1 MDNYKGA
8 TAIAAVVIVVIVA
21 LVCGL
26 TGFINRVDPGRVGVL
41 IDYGAGTM
49 TGQPV
54 ITPQLPG
61 KWIVVLPTQ
70 RLAEYDISQKALIMV
85 RRESE
90 GQVAGDDSVDCK
102 DKTGIKVNVDLT
114 VLWKVKPEE
123 IGDLYL
129 LYPGQDLDQISNEVV
144 RRVARTT
151 VADVCGQYGFLE
163 IAGTK
168 RVEFGEKVT
177 ELLAPRLAETH
188 LLMTGASPGEVYLEP
203 EQQKAITDKSVA
215 EQQALRAQYLLQQ
228 RQYEADAAV
237 AQAEGEK
244 KVTILK
250 AQAQAEAIRIINEQ
264 LGDSPYY
271 IRYVYATNWNGVLP
285 ATLVVADGREFPLL
299 GAIEL
304 AEAGVAPEALQSPAY
319 PTPTVVPTEVST
331 AGPTPAVTA
340 TP

>member
-1 MDNYKGA
+1 MDDYKGTIVVA
-8 TAIAAVVIVVIVA
+8 VIVILVLAGV
-21 LVCGL
+21 VCGL

-41 IDYGAGTM
+41 IDYGEGTV
-49 TGQPV
+49 TGKPV
-54 ITPQLPG
+54 LTPQLPG
-61 KWIVVLPTQ
+61 KWLVVWPTQ
-70 RLAEYDISQKALIMV
+70 RLAEYDISQQALIMV
-85 RRESE
+85 RREEE
-90 GQVAGDDSVDCK
+90 GQVKGDDSVDCK

-114 VLWKVKPEE
+114 VLWKVIPEE
-123 IGDLYL
+123 VGDLYL
-129 LYPGQDLDQISNEVV
+129 LYPGQNLEQISNEVV
-144 RRVARTT
+144 RRIARTT

-168 RVEFGEKVT
+168 RVEFGGKVA

-188 LLMTGASPGEVYLEP
+188 LIMTGASPGEVYLEP

-237 AQAEGEK
+237 AQAEGQK
-244 KVTILK
+244 KVTILN
-250 AQAQAEAIRIINEQ
+250 AQAQAEAIKIINEQ

-285 ATLVVADGREFPLL
+285 ATLVVADGREFPLI
-299 GAIEL
+299 GAL
-304 AEAGVAPEALQSPAY
+304 DLTEAGVSPEALTSPAY
-319 PTPTVVPTEVST
+319 PSPTPVPTVAPTEI
-331 AGPTPAVTA
+331 PTVAPTA